1 MDDIT
6 AVIKNENIAADIVEA
21 QGITVQIDGGVQGL
35 PGDSA
40 YASAVKGGYAGTEAD
55 FYADLAAID
64 GLAAELEAI
73 VG

>member
-1 MDDIT
+1 M
-6 AVIKNENIAADIVEA
+6 ANIIDVNIIATGP
-21 QGITVQIDGGVQGL
+21 QGIPGIPGIQGL

-40 YASAVKGGYAGTEAD
+40 YTSAVNGGYAGTEAE